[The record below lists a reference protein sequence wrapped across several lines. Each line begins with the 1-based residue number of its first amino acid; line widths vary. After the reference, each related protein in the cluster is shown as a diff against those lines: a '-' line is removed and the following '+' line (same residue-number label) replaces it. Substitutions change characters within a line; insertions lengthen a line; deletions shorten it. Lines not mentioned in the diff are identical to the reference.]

1 MAALPPTPFRLHR
14 LSQPRKKRVNSI
26 QVPQSD
32 TPSKSPLRNPPT
44 KNRRLPVIPLEQQQ
58 RSPDRGHES
67 FIDLKDNDYQERGD
81 RTIPGHPVLL
91 AASAGPVSDH
101 GLCPFSSGWKLE
113 SGKTTL
119 THSGERLESQTTLTS
134 PGRNYQWQTTLTS
147 PGRTPERRTILTHSG
162 ERSERQTTLTS
173 PGRKPERQ
181 TIMTHSGERSERQ
194 TTLTSPGQNLER
206 QTTLT
211 SPGQKTEKQ
220 TDSGETSERQT
231 TLSSP
236 GRKPEKQTTLT
247 HSGERSERPTN
258 LTGPGGNSERQ
269 TTSPRVWKSH
279 TPGRGQGRR
288 VSVEFT
294 LPELPGRRRYP
305 SFTEEIIAFPESNL
319 IQEYSG
325 ETEHYDLEPVSL
337 PTIER
342 ASTGTLSV
350 MTTHQQGDNE
360 RERSSVTSCVTPLG
374 REISEII
381 QSVRQKND
389 ELLAVKAAVAT
400 INSKPKPAAEQ
411 ESKDPDQVKLLKARS
426 KRHPWKLPNTRYRC
440 RTCFERLQD
449 NVLYRQSLSMGAEQ
463 KTETDSKGWSGHRDG
478 AKTFPRLPPKDLDG
492 NVINASGKS
501 APAKA
506 NSWTKYSSV
515 EKPRKGE
522 SRGGKNSSG
531 ANRSFRSR
539 SRIEQLAEPKGGT
552 KPRLKISGRVLRR
565 QAEALRHPH
574 GTSHLT
580 ARERER
586 LLRLQSRVQLFLAL
600 LQERQMPSGMVH
612 IPQRDDI
619 MHVDIS
625 HIG

>member
-1 MAALPPTPFRLHR
+1 MEALPPTPFRLHR
-14 LSQPRKKRVNSI
+14 LYQPCKKRVNSI
-26 QVPQSD
+26 QVPRSD
-32 TPSKSPLRNPPT
+32 TPSEFPSRNPLT

-67 FIDLKDNDYQERGD
+67 FIDLKDNDCREGGD
-81 RTIPGHPVLL
+81 RTVPGHPVLL

-101 GLCPFSSGWKLE
+101 GLCQFSSGRKLE

-119 THSGERLESQTTLTS
+119 THSGERSESQTTLTS
-134 PGRNYQWQTTLTS
+134 PGRNYQWQTTLIS
-147 PGRTPERRTILTHSG
+147 PGRTPERQTTLTRSGERSKSQTTLTSPGENLERQTTLTSPGRKSERQTTMTHSG
-162 ERSERQTTLTS
+162 ETSERQTTLTS
-173 PGRKPERQ
+173 PGRTPERQ
-181 TIMTHSGERSERQ
+181 TTVTHSGERPERQ
-194 TTLTSPGQNLER
+194 TTLTG
-206 QTTLT
+206 
-211 SPGQKTEKQ
+211 
-220 TDSGETSERQT
+220 
-231 TLSSP
+231 P
-236 GRKPEKQTTLT
+236 GR
-247 HSGERSERPTN
+247 
-258 LTGPGGNSERQ
+258 NSERR

-294 LPELPGRRRYP
+294 LPELPGRKRYS
-305 SFTEEIIAFPESNL
+305 SFTEDIIAFPESNL
-319 IQEYSG
+319 IQEYTG
-325 ETEHYDLEPVSL
+325 ETEHFDLEPVPS

-350 MTTHQQGDNE
+350 VTTQQQGDNE

-389 ELLAVKAAVAT
+389 ELLAVKAAVTA

-411 ESKDPDQVKLLKARS
+411 EPKDPDQVKLLQARS
-426 KRHPWKLPNTRYRC
+426 KRHPWKLPNTHYRC
-440 RTCFERLQD
+440 RTCFQRLQD
-449 NVLYRQSLSMGAEQ
+449 NALYRQSLSMAAEH
-463 KTETDSKGWSGHRDG
+463 KTETGSKGWPGLRDG
-478 AKTFPRLPPKDLDG
+478 TKSFPRLPPKDLDG

-506 NSWTKYSSV
+506 NSSKKSAPAKANSWTKYSSV
-515 EKPRKGE
+515 ENPRKGE
-522 SRGGKNSSG
+522 SRGAKNSSG
-531 ANRSFRSR
+531 TYRSFRRTDRRSR

-586 LLRLQSRVQLFLAL
+586 LLRLQSRVRLFLAL